1 MQHTMHINPEGEL
14 SRRLKAAA
22 VDKKPLR
29 LVSGNTV
36 YDVQV
41 HEHEAVPSARPG
53 LDPARVRQ
61 GLARSAG
68 ALRGVDLARLKQE
81 LREAREQDSAGRPA

>member
-1 MQHTMHINPEGEL
+1 MQHAMHINPDGEL
-14 SRRLKAAA
+14 RRRLKAAA
-22 VDKKPLR
+22 DKQPLR
-29 LVSGNTV
+29 LVSGSTV

-41 HEHEAVPSARPG
+41 REHEAAPSDRQR

-68 ALRGVDLARLKQE
+68 ALRGVDLAGLKQE
-81 LREAREQDSAGRPA
+81 LREARVQDSAGRPA

>member
-1 MQHTMHINPEGEL
+1 MQHTMHINPDGEL
-14 SRRLKAAA
+14 SRRLKEAAA
-22 VDKKPLR
+22 DKQPLR

-41 HEHEAVPSARPG
+41 QEHDTAPSTQQR

-68 ALRGVDLARLKQE
+68 ALRGIDLAGLKQE
-81 LREAREQDSAGRPA
+81 LWDARMQDSSGRPA

>member
-14 SRRLKAAA
+14 SRQLKEAAA
-22 VDKKPLR
+22 DKKPLR
-29 LVSGNTV
+29 LVSGSTI

-41 HEHEAVPSARPG
+41 HEHEAAPSTRPG

-61 GLARSAG
+61 GLAQSAG